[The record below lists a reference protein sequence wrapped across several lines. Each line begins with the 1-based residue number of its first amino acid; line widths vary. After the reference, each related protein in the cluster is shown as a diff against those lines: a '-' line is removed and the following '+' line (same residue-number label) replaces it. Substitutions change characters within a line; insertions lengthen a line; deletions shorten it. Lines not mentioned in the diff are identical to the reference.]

1 MDTYY
6 MVLTTC
12 ASQEEAEKIVKKV
25 LQARLIACANIVP
38 GVQSFFW
45 WKQKVTEAGEV
56 MVIMKTRKK
65 YFKELSEWITT
76 HHSYDVPEIIAL
88 PIVEG
93 HREYLDWIHEETELA
108 DWQ

>member
-1 MDTYY
+1 

-56 MVIMKTRKK
+56 MVIMKTRK
-65 YFKELSEWITT
+65 E
-76 HHSYDVPEIIAL
+76 
-88 PIVEG
+88 
-93 HREYLDWIHEETELA
+93 
-108 DWQ
+108 